1 MELRFGI
8 GVVLGEHVPI
18 MVALTV
24 GNIAIIETEEYMVA
38 SFVGCTFWHGVVNKL
53 LGRVSSEPKIVW
65 RMCKILIFFYRMIVS
80 LKYIRFLGLRMWFV
94 GG

>member
-24 GNIAIIETEEYMVA
+24 GNIVMIESEEYMVA
-38 SFVGCTFWHGVVNKL
+38 SFVGCTFW
-53 LGRVSSEPKIVW
+53 
-65 RMCKILIFFYRMIVS
+65 Y
-80 LKYIRFLGLRMWFV
+80 
-94 GG
+94 